1 MKTLGFF
8 QNNEMKVAARKPE
21 TLAAV
26 MKRMKKSKTREDQAV
41 DMEEDGPYFGRPGEV
56 GIVVVAVQAPGITMG
71 VHD

>member
-1 MKTLGFF
+1 
-8 QNNEMKVAARKPE
+8 MKVAARKPE

-56 GIVVVAVQAPGITMG
+56 GIVVVAVQAPGI
-71 VHD
+71 